1 MITELFRCS
10 GASILAMFGTASGEL
25 LTEHTLSLPTVV
37 SVGVVVWTGAWY
49 ISRQFTKLE
58 DRIDTVEKSLRSMPC
73 TKVPVVAL
81 ATVKCDIIEPKP

>member
-1 MITELFRCS
+1 MIAEIFRCLK
-10 GASILAMFGTASGEL
+10 ASVLAMTGTAGGEL

-49 ISRQFTKLE
+49 VSRQFTHLE
-58 DRIDTVEKSLRSMPC
+58 DRVTAIETAIKAMPC

-81 ATVKCDIIEPKP
+81 ATVKCEVEEKKP